1 MWISG
6 CSAPL
11 AQKFQNF
18 LWWGGG
24 QMSGTSI
31 ACPGVEVVLGALG
44 VSDFLFP
51 IPGVPNLIPRVLVSL
66 RDEQKWSLTMH
77 QHKLYY
83 FVNSAL

>member
-11 AQKFQNF
+11 AQKFQYF
-18 LWWGGG
+18 LLGGG
-24 QMSGTSI
+24 QMSETSI

-51 IPGVPNLIPRVLVSL
+51 IPGVPKPYHVC
-66 RDEQKWSLTMH
+66 
-77 QHKLYY
+77 
-83 FVNSAL
+83 